1 MDLKGY
7 HCLADLFGKLNSQE
21 KLEDDFT
28 AIPEGG
34 KLKFFWEK
42 CGHEKIDASSII
54 ERTKQKIRRDV
65 MRRRRSSFCFC
76 RSFYF
81 NLYFNHPLLNSL

>member
-28 AIPEGG
+28 TIPEGG

-42 CGHEKIDASSII
+42 CGHEKIDASSITKDP
-54 ERTKQKIRRDV
+54 ERCNEASKKLFL
-65 MRRRRSSFCFC
+65 SSFCFC

-81 NLYFNHPLLNSL
+81 NLYFNHPLLNS

>member
-28 AIPEGG
+28 TIPEGG

-54 ERTKQKIRRDV
+54 
-65 MRRRRSSFCFC
+65 
-76 RSFYF
+76 
-81 NLYFNHPLLNSL
+81 

>member
-42 CGHEKIDASSII
+42 CGHEKIDASSI
-54 ERTKQKIRRDV
+54 
-65 MRRRRSSFCFC
+65 ML
-76 RSFYF
+76 FYK
-81 NLYFNHPLLNSL
+81 

>member
-42 CGHEKIDASSII
+42 CKQII
-54 ERTKQKIRRDV
+54 
-65 MRRRRSSFCFC
+65 
-76 RSFYF
+76 
-81 NLYFNHPLLNSL
+81 